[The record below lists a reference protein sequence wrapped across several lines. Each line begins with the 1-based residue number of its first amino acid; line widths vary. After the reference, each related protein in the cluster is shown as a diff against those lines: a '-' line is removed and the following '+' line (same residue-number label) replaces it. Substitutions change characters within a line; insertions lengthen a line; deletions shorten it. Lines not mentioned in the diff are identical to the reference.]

1 MQAKPRRPVPVSR
14 IGKRNR
20 RGNELPRSENSQ
32 MRPDDPAVPLLRV
45 NRSGVKDNLHRGV
58 AVAVDD
64 AAKVLLSFGESG
76 ARAYIRS
83 AAKPIQA
90 LPVILSGAADV
101 YGLDDSDVAII
112 CGSHEGGESQLAQVR
127 SILGKAG
134 LSEGQLKSGF
144 GIADNCSGKHAG
156 MLAASKHAGF
166 DLDSY
171 LDPDHPHQRTIA
183 ETLGPVCGLEAR
195 EITLG
200 TDGCGAPIHYIPVL
214 NMALG
219 YARMSRPG
227 GHFDEPTRRAI
238 ERVTCAMQAH
248 PGGHTG
254 EPEYARAL
262 GDARFLTKGGGSGI
276 YCAGVPGRGIGFAM
290 KVEDGASAPIKPVF
304 TEVMRRLGVL
314 TDEEAALFRERFWPK
329 VVNRRGAT
337 VGDVEL
343 LLPGPP

>member
-1 MQAKPRRPVPVSR
+1 MTRDA
-14 IGKRNR
+14 
-20 RGNELPRSENSQ
+20 
-32 MRPDDPAVPLLRV
+32 AVPLLRV

-64 AAKVLLSFGESG
+64 AGKVLLSFGDP
-76 ARAYIRS
+76 AMRAYIRS

-90 LPVILSGAADV
+90 LPVILSGAAGTSDSARAALTGAADA
-101 YGLDDSDVAII
+101 YGFDDADVAII
-112 CGSHEGGESQLAQVR
+112 CGSHKGGESQVAQVR
-127 SILGKAG
+127 SILAKAG
-134 LSEGQLKSGF
+134 LAEGQLKSGG

-166 DLDSY
+166 DLDRY
-171 LDPDHPHQRTIA
+171 LEPDHPHQRRIL
-183 ETLGPVCGLEAR
+183 ETLGLVCGLEAPQ
-195 EITLG
+195 IALG

-214 NMALG
+214 NMALA

-227 GHFDEPTRRAI
+227 AHFDEATCGAL
-238 ERVTCAMQAH
+238 ERVTRAMQAH

-254 EPEYARAL
+254 EPDYAAAL
-262 GDARFLTKGGGSGI
+262 GEARFLTKGGGNGI

-290 KVEDGASAPIKPVF
+290 KVEDGASTPLRPVF
-304 TEVMRRLGVL
+304 TEVMRRLGIL

-337 VGDVEL
+337 VGAVEL
-343 LLPGPP
+343 LVPRPG

>member
-1 MQAKPRRPVPVSR
+1 
-14 IGKRNR
+14 
-20 RGNELPRSENSQ
+20 
-32 MRPDDPAVPLLRV
+32 MRPDDAAVPLVRV
-45 NRSGVKDNLHRGV
+45 NRSGVQDNLHRGA

-64 AAKVLLSFGESG
+64 GGSVLLSFGDPG

-90 LPVILSGAADV
+90 LPVILSGAADA
-101 YGLDDSDVAII
+101 YGFNDADLAII
-112 CGSHEGGESQLAQVR
+112 CGSHKGGDDQIAQVR
-127 SILGKAG
+127 SILAKAG
-134 LSEGQLKSGF
+134 LSEGQLKSGG

-156 MLAASKHAGF
+156 MLAASNHAGF
-166 DLDSY
+166 DLEGY
-171 LDPDHPHQRTIA
+171 LEPDHPHQGSIL
-183 ETLGPVCGLEAR
+183 ETLGRVCGLEAS
-195 EITLG
+195 EIALG

-227 GHFDEPTRRAI
+227 RHFDEPTCRAV
-238 ERVTCAMQAH
+238 ERITRAMQAH

-254 EPEYARAL
+254 EPDYAEAL
-262 GDARFLTKGGGSGI
+262 EGARLLTKGGGSGI

-290 KVEDGASAPIKPVF
+290 KVEDGASAPLRPVF
-304 TEVMRRLGVL
+304 TEVMRRLGIL

-329 VVNRRGAT
+329 VVNRRGTT

-343 LLPGPP
+343 LLPGPR